1 MEKKDIRD
9 YYKERIEELS
19 TELDSRK
26 AKVKY
31 FVTAEILLFITC
43 VAMGVAYFSGYIET
57 VAFLSAA
64 CLVQGCQGGRWS
76 ERPQDR
82 GQRGAS

>member
-19 TELDSRK
+19 TELDGRK

-43 VAMGVAYFSGYIET
+43 VAMGVAYFSGYI
-57 VAFLSAA
+57 
-64 CLVQGCQGGRWS
+64 
-76 ERPQDR
+76 
-82 GQRGAS
+82 